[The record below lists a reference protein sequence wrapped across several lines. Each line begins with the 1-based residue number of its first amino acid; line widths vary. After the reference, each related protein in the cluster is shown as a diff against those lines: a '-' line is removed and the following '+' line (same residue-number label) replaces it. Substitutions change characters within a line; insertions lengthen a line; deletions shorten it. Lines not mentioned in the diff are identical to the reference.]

1 MFYQLH
7 TDHKVDPVQGAQNR
21 VKDDLCQ
28 LTVAVSLPKSAIVFE
43 QRSCGYLW
51 TSQIFYVEQ
60 VNVMK
65 KACRKERI
73 SVVVTYLC
81 MDGEGHWAS
90 VVTEHYSSVKD
101 ILFKAND

>member
-1 MFYQLH
+1 
-7 TDHKVDPVQGAQNR
+7 
-21 VKDDLCQ
+21 
-28 LTVAVSLPKSAIVFE
+28 
-43 QRSCGYLW
+43 
-51 TSQIFYVEQ
+51 
-60 VNVMK
+60 MK